1 MMKRINTID
10 KHSVLIAE
18 GETQEKFMNEKI
30 TNDYLLKDKHA
41 QWTENKQYKRRIK
54 ETLDK
59 ALKEHPRTLVLKIEL
74 YIPDTTYNA
83 DATLMTRFIASL
95 DAQIAADIKK
105 RGNSGVRVHPCTL
118 RFVWVREFHEDGR
131 KHYHLALFI
140 NKDTYAFPGTYYPD
154 KEGKYTHNLS
164 LMIMDAWIR
173 TLRLDKDVDYQ
184 KHYWLINFA
193 DNFYFHLNKN
203 QISFISSYPLVLDRL
218 RYLAKEYSKDH
229 SDGQRNFGCS
239 QY

>member
-1 MMKRINTID
+1 MKRINIID

-18 GETQEKFMNEKI
+18 SDTQGKIMNEAI

-41 QWTENKQYKRRIK
+41 EWTENKRYKQRIK
-54 ETLDK
+54 DTLDK

-74 YIPDTTYNA
+74 CIPGSIYNP
-83 DATLMTRFIASL
+83 DSTLMTRFIASL
-95 DAQIAADIKK
+95 DAQIAADIQK
-105 RGNSGVRVHPCTL
+105 RSNSGVRVHPCTL
-118 RFVWVREFHEDGR
+118 RFVWVREFHKDGR

-154 KEGKYTHNLS
+154 KKGKYSHNLS

-184 KHYWLINFA
+184 KHYWLINFS
-193 DNFYFHLNKN
+193 DNFYYRLNKN
-203 QISFISSYPLVLDRL
+203 QISFISGYPLVLDRL
-218 RYLAKEYSKDH
+218 RYLAKNITKNY
-229 SDGQRNFGCS
+229 SDGQRSFGCS